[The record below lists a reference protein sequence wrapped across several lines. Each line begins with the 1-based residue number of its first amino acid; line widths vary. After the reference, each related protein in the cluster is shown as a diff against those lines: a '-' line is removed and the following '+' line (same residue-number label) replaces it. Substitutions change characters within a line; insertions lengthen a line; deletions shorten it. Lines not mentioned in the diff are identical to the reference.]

1 MKIGDTFTCL
11 IASQKHGVVV
21 RLIASGGEADLLEV
35 TLGGVA
41 MALKLFYSIG
51 STPEREKHCRWLI
64 DKGAPH
70 PAFVYPIDLVRTT
83 DGRLGIVMPLIPGSF
98 HEAAS
103 VHAIPDAARP
113 SQRNAVKA
121 CLNIALAFHTA
132 IRAGLIYI
140 DASAAQMMVDVAGA
154 VKIVDVTNIVDQ
166 VTPSL
171 NLRTFGYT
179 APELWLGKTL
189 PSVATGR
196 YSLGVVFFDLLCGGH
211 PLFGRRLP
219 RILGPEDEHEAL
231 HFSPRFIFD
240 PHDDSNR
247 PDPVEHAAPLVYWPI
262 LPQKIPNLFTRHF
275 TAGLRA
281 PNRRVIEIEWID
293 AFYDAYTAC
302 FPCPCG
308 AEVFHDPSAAELV
321 CWNCGSRLSR
331 PARLKFA
338 GGRETVLSNG
348 ELVTRYDVTGRQSYD
363 FTPVGRVV
371 CHALS
376 RGSIELENLSSVA
389 WTWRRR
395 SGAGGTVV
403 PGKRAPLYRDVVIS
417 FAPGSTATVAE

>member
-1 MKIGDTFTCL
+1 MKTGDAFTCL
-11 IASQKHGVVV
+11 IASKKHGTVV
-21 RLIASGGEADLLEV
+21 RFIASGGEADLLEV
-35 TLGGVA
+35 KLGSVA
-41 MALKLFYSIG
+41 MALKLFYPIG
-51 STPEREKHCRWLI
+51 STPEREQHCRWLI
-64 DKGAPH
+64 DQGAPH

-83 DGRLGIVMPLIPGSF
+83 DGRLGIVMPLIPESF
-98 HEAAS
+98 HEASS
-103 VHAIPDAARP
+103 VHALPDAERP
-113 SQRNAVKA
+113 SLRSAVKA
-121 CLNIALAFHTA
+121 CLNIALAFYAA

-140 DASAAQMMVDVAGA
+140 DASSAQMMIDVSGA

-171 NLRTFGYT
+171 NLRTFGY
-179 APELWLGKTL
+179 ASPELWLGKTL

-196 YSLGVVFFDLLCGGH
+196 YSLGVVFFELLFAGH

-219 RILGPEDEHEAL
+219 RILGPDDEHEAL
-231 HFSPRFIFD
+231 HVSPTFIFD
-240 PHDDSNR
+240 PSDDSNR

-262 LPQKIPNLFTRHF
+262 FPQKLHDLFTRHF
-275 TAGLRA
+275 TAGLRD

-302 FPCPCG
+302 FQCSCG
-308 AEVFHDPSAAELV
+308 AEVFHDPSDV
-321 CWNCGSRLSR
+321 QPFCWNCGSRLSR
-331 PARLKFA
+331 PARLKFV
-338 GGRETVLSNG
+338 GGRETVLSDG
-348 ELVTRYDVTGRQSYD
+348 ELVTRYDVTGRQTYD
-363 FTPVGRVV
+363 FTPVGRVI

-376 RGSIELENLSSVA
+376 PGSVELENLSSAA

-395 SGAGGTVV
+395 TGVEGTVV